1 LSSLRPVVID
11 SNLAVM
17 VVADTTR
24 SEAAERLID
33 RLGREGYQL
42 LAPRLWRYEVTSTIN
57 KYRADKLIDRDRVPH
72 LCLRKSSGRI
82 ECLSDAASE
91 RVPDADTQP
100 RPAPR
105 HAVAASNLLAELIGP
120 YSRGKAG
127 PGGWWIVI
135 EPELHF
141 VRDVEVMVPDV
152 AGWRRTRMPS
162 LPTDQRYEVY
172 PDWICEVLSPSTR
185 SKDRE
190 IKMPLYAKYGVT
202 DAWVIDPVAGT
213 LEAYQ
218 RSGSEWTQLG
228 TYGAEVVVSAQP
240 FEAARFRVGD
250 LWT

>member
-1 LSSLRPVVID
+1 MALVTADRTGGTIMARTARHRSLYEDLEALPEGLRGEIID
-11 SNLAVM
+11 
-17 VVADTTR
+17 
-24 SEAAERLID
+24 
-33 RLGREGYQL
+33 GQL
-42 LAPRLWRYEVTSTIN
+42 Y
-57 KYRADKLIDRDRVPH
+57 
-72 LCLRKSSGRI
+72 
-82 ECLSDAASE
+82 
-91 RVPDADTQP
+91 TQP

-172 PDWICEVLSPSTR
+172 PDWICEVLSPSTC